1 MNIHAAFKPVV
12 STLLATA
19 LSLASTGLAAITFD
33 YPKEGDTVIGRMQ
46 SVELRYEDTLS
57 DVARRYSVGYQE
69 IRGANPDID
78 YWLPGDGTGALVPTR
93 FVLPDVPHEGLVL
106 NIAELRLYYFPPAD
120 PQLGRQVVS
129 FPVSIGRM
137 DWETPLGK
145 TTIISKRENPTW
157 TPPASIRKEHAEQG
171 DILPDVVPGGPDNP
185 LGQHALYLGRRGYLI
200 HGTNRPYGI
209 GMRVTHGCMR
219 LYPENV
225 AELFE
230 RVPVGTAVNIIDE
243 PYKAGW
249 QNGVLYLEAHPLF
262 DGDENRLPT
271 DYARL
276 YAEVEAKA
284 GEAMAYVDRQLV
296 DQVAEEASGIPVPLY
311 SSGESAGAQSSPF

>member
-1 MNIHAAFKPVV
+1 MNTQSSLKGIASA
-12 STLLATA
+12 LLAAA
-19 LSLASTGLAAITFD
+19 LSLAAAATPAITFD
-33 YPKEGDTVIGRMQ
+33 YPKAGDTVIGRMQ
-46 SVELRYEDTLS
+46 SVELKYEDTLS

-78 YWLPGDGTGALVPTR
+78 FWLPGDGTGALVPTR

-106 NIAELRLYYFPPAD
+106 NIAELRLYYFPPPD
-120 PQLGRQVVS
+120 PTHGRQVVTY
-129 FPVSIGRM
+129 PVSIGRM
-137 DWETPLGK
+137 DWETPLG
-145 TTIISKRENPTW
+145 TTKVISKRENPTW
-157 TPPASIRKEHAEQG
+157 TPPPSIRKEHAEQG

-200 HGTNRPYGI
+200 HGTNRPFGI

-230 RVPVGTAVNIIDE
+230 RVPVGTTVNIIDE

-249 QNGVLYLEAHPLF
+249 QDGVLYAEAHPLF
-262 DGDENRLPT
+262 DGDENRLPP

-276 YAEVEAKA
+276 LAVIEAKA
-284 GEAMAYVDRQLV
+284 GQAMAEIDRQLV
-296 DQVAEEASGIPVPLY
+296 YQIADEASGIPVPLY
-311 SSGESAGAQSSPF
+311 SAGQPARIQPSPF